1 MGNQC
6 KLQHTPKRRLAS
18 IRVWRISRSNRDLK
32 NFKVFYNWFEKFEP
46 FDTNSGMESLANGL
60 AAKDNSKISCDNAES
75 IRQTVQQ
82 PIENLP
88 ITDAEIAVGK
98 KIKTLV
104 NLTKG
109 LDVNSSLVYIDPTIL
124 LEAS

>member
-1 MGNQC
+1 
-6 KLQHTPKRRLAS
+6 
-18 IRVWRISRSNRDLK
+18 
-32 NFKVFYNWFEKFEP
+32 
-46 FDTNSGMESLANGL
+46 MESLANGL
-60 AAKDNSKISCDNAES
+60 TAKDNSKISCDNAES

>member
-1 MGNQC
+1 
-6 KLQHTPKRRLAS
+6 
-18 IRVWRISRSNRDLK
+18 
-32 NFKVFYNWFEKFEP
+32 
-46 FDTNSGMESLANGL
+46 MESLANGL
-60 AAKDNSKISCDNAES
+60 TAKDNNKISCDNAES
-75 IRQTVQQ
+75 ISQTVQQ
-82 PIENLP
+82 QIENLP